1 MTSHLLCAMFAKALC
16 ANIGRNFPCVR
27 NDVIYSFWKKN
38 YGEYNFPMNCV
49 WENNMKLNSLASCL
63 HYYYYFFGRG
73 GHVAEQQRICSYELQ
88 CHISSIQL
96 VLWLVQYI
104 YILGPRVQVIGP
116 YLNFQC
122 SLWNIIFPMR
132 KIWQLKK
139 QYVLKILLLS
149 CFYLDKKPETE
160 SIASMGRIM
169 C

>member
-38 YGEYNFPMNCV
+38 NGEYNFPMNCV
-49 WENNMKLNSLASCL
+49 WENNMKLNSLVAAHIIIIIFLAVAAMLRSSSAYAHMSCSVIF
-63 HYYYYFFGRG
+63 HPFSQCYGW
-73 GHVAEQQRICSYELQ
+73 CST
-88 CHISSIQL
+88 
-96 VLWLVQYI
+96 

>member
-49 WENNMKLNSLASCL
+49 WENNMKLNSLVAAHIIIIFLAVAAMLRSSSAYAHMSCSVIF
-63 HYYYYFFGRG
+63 HPFSQCYGW
-73 GHVAEQQRICSYELQ
+73 CST
-88 CHISSIQL
+88 
-96 VLWLVQYI
+96 

-160 SIASMGRIM
+160 SKASMGRIM